1 MTERPFETNDVLE
14 SGHLIRSVGK
24 AMAILHLIGES
35 PRPLRI
41 TDLAKRLQ
49 MSSSVVSRLVS
60 TLAEGG
66 LVEQE
71 EDTGRCYLGFGMV
84 LLGDAALGRRDL
96 DRLAVPIMAEISARF
111 GTYVMLSRLH
121 RGTVVTMLNRA
132 TESLQRDIKLN
143 CVSPL
148 HASAAGKVL
157 VAWLDRKK
165 LQSILDGQPLDSFTP
180 KTIISVES
188 FMLELERV
196 REQGFAVEDQE
207 WVQGH
212 THVAGPI
219 RDHHGQVVAALS
231 AGGPS
236 SQIQGEELDALIRTI
251 TQRSLETSR
260 QLGFDQR
267 SLKTS
272 TLEVSAPR

>member
-84 LLGDAALGRRDL
+84 LLGDAALGRDGQQRRGDDDERRDAAPDQRDAL
-96 DRLAVPIMAEISARF
+96 TQAEI
-111 GTYVMLSRLH
+111 L
-121 RGTVVTMLNRA
+121 
-132 TESLQRDIKLN
+132 
-143 CVSPL
+143 
-148 HASAAGKVL
+148 
-157 VAWLDRKK
+157 
-165 LQSILDGQPLDSFTP
+165 
-180 KTIISVES
+180 
-188 FMLELERV
+188 
-196 REQGFAVEDQE
+196 
-207 WVQGH
+207 
-212 THVAGPI
+212 
-219 RDHHGQVVAALS
+219 
-231 AGGPS
+231 
-236 SQIQGEELDALIRTI
+236 
-251 TQRSLETSR
+251 
-260 QLGFDQR
+260 
-267 SLKTS
+267 
-272 TLEVSAPR
+272 